1 MNNAKVGFD
10 DINAFDAIPLLDEAA
25 TGADISTI
33 IADAHNV
40 FADMIR
46 AKNPEVVICYFKTES
61 HNALVQQLSHRGV
74 GMSFNDD
81 KSAPKPTEAGLSFM
95 RVNAFHPSYA
105 INHYPIL
112 CSLTLGL

>member
-1 MNNAKVGFD
+1 MAGRRDCETLEAVSDLVTAVNNAKVGFD

-61 HNALVQQLSHRGV
+61 HNALNSL
-74 GMSFNDD
+74 
-81 KSAPKPTEAGLSFM
+81 
-95 RVNAFHPSYA
+95 A
-105 INHYPIL
+105 IAE
-112 CSLTLGL
+112 